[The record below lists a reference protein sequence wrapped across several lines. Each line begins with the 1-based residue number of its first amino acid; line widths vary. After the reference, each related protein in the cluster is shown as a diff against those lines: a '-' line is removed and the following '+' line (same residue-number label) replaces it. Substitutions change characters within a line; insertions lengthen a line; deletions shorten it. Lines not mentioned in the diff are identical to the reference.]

1 MLQEMND
8 APTKH
13 QPANQEAFVCQNY
26 EIIRMALK
34 SKYEV
39 ISWKKTAV
47 YNISIAGLPRL
58 LKW

>member
-1 MLQEMND
+1 M
-8 APTKH
+8 H